1 MEYNIKKELK
11 KLKVGDTVRGM
22 QIDTINGRVVVLP
35 FCDVVVRV
43 TRREITL
50 GVLGRFN
57 YDGLPVKG
65 FARMLGTIEKYQ
77 TAQDEEIE
85 LLKKKLREQEVLK
98 KKLGEQEVLM
108 REATET
114 TINDLRRT
122 LNTQRE
128 RLKVEREIVKDL
140 FISAGFVPAG
150 IDFETLTPLYRR
162 RTLLERMDALYDRIV
177 S

>member
-22 QIDTINGRVVVLP
+22 QIDTINGRVVELP

-50 GVLGRFN
+50 GMLGRFN

-65 FARMLGTIEKYQ
+65 FAHMLGTIEKYQ
-77 TAQDEEIE
+77 TAQGEEIE
-85 LLKKKLREQEVLK
+85 LLKKKLV
-98 KKLGEQEVLM
+98 EQEVLM

-114 TINDLRRT
+114 IINDLRRT
-122 LNTQRE
+122 SNTQRE
-128 RLKVEREIVKDL
+128 RLKIEREIVKDM

-162 RTLLERMDALYDRIV
+162 RTLLERMDALYDRLV